1 MTRRLE
7 KLFVGTGLTVLVA
20 LVFAAVM
27 QELVR
32 RKGPEPLVALK
43 VSATRTPLGLDITS
57 HEDTSIDQCEAV
69 VFDEGAATWKAVAA
83 GRFAQS
89 ESFRLVWSEFKSNDQ
104 PMPAQVGLKRPL
116 FSISCLVD
124 EKRRSAGV
132 TFE

>member
-7 KLFVGTGLTVLVA
+7 KLFVATGLTVVVA

-27 QELVR
+27 QELAR

-43 VSATRTPLGLDITS
+43 ISASRSADGLEITS
-57 HEDTSIDQCEAV
+57 HEDTPIGECEAI
-69 VFDEGAATWKAVAA
+69 VFDKGDATWTAAAA
-83 GRFAQS
+83 GRFVQS
-89 ESFRLVWSEFKSNDQ
+89 ETFRVSWSEFKSNNQ
-104 PMPAQVGLKRPL
+104 TMPPQVGLNRPL

-124 EKRRSAGV
+124 ERRRSAGV